1 MSRRREESALEPY
14 KPSMDW
20 GHELVPSLLW
30 ILRYWAIAAVATLIV
45 LFLLSR
51 FTVWG
56 RQYWR
61 ITGDY
66 FKGRGSV
73 KVWIWLA
80 VLLLSVMISV
90 RINVLLSFFSNDLY
104 TSLQIA
110 FEATSANED
119 VIRDDAIHG
128 FWVALGIFGILATIY
143 ISQVMLDIYLTQ
155 RFIIRWRTWLTDRLT
170 SDWLGDHAYYR
181 GRFTDNNTDNPD
193 QRIQQDVDVF
203 TTGVGASPNSPTVG
217 TGSILL
223 FGSISSVCTVF
234 AFIPILWNLSG
245 PVTLFGVTLPR
256 ALFWVAFIYVFFAT
270 VVAFWIG
277 RPLIRLSFRNELT
290 NAAFRYALVR
300 LRDAA
305 EAVGFYRGE
314 NTERKIL
321 NTRFMSIISNYRAFV
336 RRTLG
341 FTGWNLAM
349 SQIITPLPL
358 IVQAPRLFKGEMDFG
373 DVTQSASAFSNI
385 SDSLSFFRNAYD
397 QFAAYRAAIIRLH
410 GLVEAN
416 ADARDMPSLQT
427 LPSADGS
434 VELRRVEVRTPSG
447 GQLVDPL
454 DLRLEP
460 GESLVVTGR
469 SGTGKTTLLRSVA
482 EMWPYTSGSVS
493 RPLGDHDTMFLSQMP
508 YVPLGDLR
516 TVLSYPAA
524 SGDVPD
530 EELQRTLSKVA
541 LTHLTARLN
550 DDEDWAKVL
559 SPGEQQRIAFARI
572 LLTKPKAVFLDE
584 ATSALDE
591 GLEYAVYDLVR
602 TELPDTIVVSV
613 SHRPAVDTYH
623 QQHLELLGEGEWR
636 LGPVR
641 GPEPATV

>member
-1 MSRRREESALEPY
+1 MEPY

-20 GHELVPSLLW
+20 GHELVPSLIW
-30 ILRYWAIAAVATLIV
+30 ILRYWAIAAVATLVV

-51 FTVWG
+51 LTVWG

-61 ITGDY
+61 ITGEY
-66 FKGRGSV
+66 FKGAASV
-73 KVWIWLA
+73 KVWAWLA

-90 RINVLLSFFSNDLY
+90 RINVLLSYFSNDLY
-104 TSLQIA
+104 TSLQTA

-119 VIRDDAIHG
+119 EIRDNAIHG

-143 ISQVMLDIYLTQ
+143 ISQVMIDIYLTQ
-155 RFIIRWRTWLTDRLT
+155 RFIIRWRTWLTNRLT
-170 SDWLGDHAYYR
+170 RDWLGDHAYYR
-181 GRFTDNNTDNPD
+181 SRFAETHTDNPD
-193 QRIQQDVDVF
+193 QRLQQDVDVF

-217 TGSILL
+217 TGSVLL
-223 FGSISSVCTVF
+223 FGSVSSVCTVF
-234 AFIPILWNLSG
+234 AFIPILWHLSG

-256 ALFWVAFIYVFFAT
+256 ALFWVAFVYVFFAT

-314 NTERKIL
+314 ATEGKIL
-321 NTRFMSIISNYRAFV
+321 RTRFMAIISNYRAFV

-410 GLVEAN
+410 GLVEDN
-416 ADARDMPSLQT
+416 AAARAMPSLET
-427 LPSADGS
+427 VPSTDGS
-434 VELRRVEVRTPSG
+434 VELRQVEVRTPG
-447 GQLVDPL
+447 GSQLVDPL
-454 DLRLEP
+454 SLRLNP

-469 SGTGKTTLLRSVA
+469 SGAGKTTLLRSVA

-493 RPLGDHDTMFLSQMP
+493 RPVGDHDTMFLSQMP
-508 YVPLGDLR
+508 YMPLGDLR
-516 TVLSYPAA
+516 TVLSYPSA
-524 SGDVPD
+524 SGSIPD
-530 EELQRTLSKVA
+530 EDLQQTLAKVA
-541 LTHLTARLN
+541 LTHLAPRLN

-559 SPGEQQRIAFARI
+559 SPGEQQRVAFARI

-591 GLEYAVYDLVR
+591 GLEYSVYDLVR

-613 SHRPAVDTYH
+613 SHRPAVDRYH
-623 QQHLELLGEGEWR
+623 QQHLHLLGEGEWR
-636 LGPVR
+636 LSRING
-641 GPEPATV
+641 EQPATV

>member
-1 MSRRREESALEPY
+1 MEPY

-20 GHELVPSLLW
+20 GAEWVPSLLW
-30 ILRYWAIAAVATLIV
+30 ILRAWAIAAVVALVV
-45 LFLLSR
+45 LFLLGR

-61 ITGDY
+61 VTGDY
-66 FKGRGSV
+66 FRGRAAV
-73 KVWIWLA
+73 KIWIWLA

-104 TSLQIA
+104 TSLQVA
-110 FEATSANED
+110 FEADGADQVEM
-119 VIRDDAIHG
+119 RDDAIHG

-170 SDWLGDHAYYR
+170 GDWLSDHAYYR
-181 GRFTDNNTDNPD
+181 VRFTDSNTDNPD

-203 TTGVGASPNSPTVG
+203 TTGVGSSANSPTVG
-217 TGSILL
+217 TGSILV
-223 FGSISSVCTVF
+223 FGAISSVCTVV
-234 AFIPILWNLSG
+234 AFIPILWGLSG
-245 PVTLFGVTLPR
+245 PVTLLGLTLPR
-256 ALFWVAFIYVFFAT
+256 ALFWVAFVYVFLAT

-314 NTERKIL
+314 NTERGLLK
-321 NTRFMSIISNYRAFV
+321 TRFDNIISNYRQFV
-336 RRTLG
+336 RRTLT

-397 QFAAYRAAIIRLH
+397 QFAGYRAAIIRLY

-416 ADARDMPSLQT
+416 QLAREMPSLET
-427 LPSADGS
+427 VASTDGS
-434 VELRRVEVRTPSG
+434 VRFDRVEVRTPG
-447 GQLVDPL
+447 GSQLVDPL

-460 GESLVVTGR
+460 GEGLVITGA
-469 SGTGKTTLLRSVA
+469 SGAGKTTLLRSLA
-482 EMWPYTSGSVS
+482 KMWPYTSGTVH
-493 RPLGDHDTMFLSQMP
+493 RPVEDHETMFLSQMP

-516 TVLSYPAA
+516 TVLSYPAK
-524 SGDVPD
+524 SGEIGD
-530 EELQRTLSKVA
+530 EEILSALRKVS
-541 LTHLTARLN
+541 LPHLTSRIN
-550 DDEDWAKVL
+550 EEEDWAKVL
-559 SPGEQQRIAFARI
+559 SPGEQQRVAFARI
-572 LLTKPKAVFLDE
+572 LLTQPKVAFLDE

-591 GLEYAVYDLVR
+591 GLEYEVYDLVR
-602 TELPDTIVVSV
+602 TELPDTILVSV
-613 SHRPAVDTYH
+613 SHRPSVEQH
-623 QQHLELLGEGEWR
+623 HGRHLELLGEGEWR
-636 LGPVR
+636 LGRVEGTAPV
-641 GPEPATV
+641 TV